1 LFFYNGVDD
10 AIIETTAGDAIALS
24 LVFDCPL
31 YVSEEVLSSCG
42 IQTDDEGNLLPDE
55 LPKKKSSKKKKI
67 EPVISLEDL
76 KRMMEEAISNEE
88 YELAAQYRDK
98 ITEIENNL

>member
-1 LFFYNGVDD
+1 LFKIF
-10 AIIETTAGDAIALS
+10 S
-24 LVFDCPL
+24 SVFES
-31 YVSEEVLSSCG
+31 SEEVLSSCG

-55 LPKKKSSKKKKI
+55 KPKRKSGKKKKV

-76 KRMMEEAISNEE
+76 RHMMEEAITNEE

-98 ITEIENNL
+98 IAELEKK